1 MQKGL
6 SYWDDYR
13 ESKFMLIKNYVLI
26 LKQQK
31 RLRVLN
37 SFMLIHKTLHNGLLL
52 LEQEKKRRR
61 IALRSLFIA
70 IRFHC
75 NYKFKFK
82 KPNGDDFGF
91 RQRNLIRRNFSVF
104 TVVFKEGAV
113 ETKAKRIIKSFLEHF
128 YPSMIFQKKAEQ
140 FMRAAKYIYSALHRL
155 SMARMYRKKYL
166 TMVFDRELKFLNDF
180 FVPKKTKQNK

>member
-1 MQKGL
+1 MMKGL
-6 SYWDDYR
+6 NYWDDYR
-13 ESKFMLIKNYVLI
+13 ESKFMLIKNYVQV

-37 SFMLIHKTLHNGLLL
+37 SFRLIHRTLHKSLFL

-82 KPNGDDFGF
+82 KPNGIDFDF
-91 RQRNLIRRNFSVF
+91 RQRNLIRRNFTVF
-104 TVVFKEGAV
+104 AVIFKETAI
-113 ETKAKRIIKSFLEHF
+113 ENNAKKIVKTFLENF
-128 YPSMIFQKKAEQ
+128 YPSMI
-140 FMRAAKYIYSALHRL
+140 L
-155 SMARMYRKKYL
+155 
-166 TMVFDRELKFLNDF
+166 
-180 FVPKKTKQNK
+180 